1 MTTTRPVTPDF
12 AIDHPVMR
20 QQWRTLT
27 YVHWP
32 VPITEVASRLPQGL
46 TVDTFDGHAWV
57 GLVPFEMVGIRFGRL
72 PAVPWLGTFPET
84 NVRTYVNGPDGPG
97 VWFDSLDI
105 TRLAPVAV
113 ARLTYGLPYNWAEM
127 AIRRRL
133 DLIRYDARRRW
144 PERGPKST
152 LEIAVG
158 ERIEQPDALQV
169 FLSAR
174 WRLYTQLG
182 KRLASARV
190 SHEEWPLHAAHI
202 TMLDDELVDTA
213 GYTRLDPT
221 PHVMYSPGVSVAIE
235 RPRFM
240 DSGEVAR
247 RQLS

>member
-1 MTTTRPVTPDF
+1 MTTIRPVAPDF

-20 QQWRTLT
+20 QQWRQLT

-105 TRLAPVAV
+105 TRLAPVAI
-113 ARLTYGLPYNWAEM
+113 ARLTYGLPYNWARM
-127 AIRRRL
+127 SITRRL
-133 DLIRYDARRRW
+133 DVTRYDALRRW
-144 PERGPKST
+144 PERGARST
-152 LEIAVG
+152 LEVAIGNA
-158 ERIEQPDALQV
+158 IEDPNPFEV

-174 WRLYTQLG
+174 WRLYTRLG
-182 KRLASARV
+182 ARLASARV
-190 SHEEWPLHAAHI
+190 AHEPWPLHAAHV
-202 TMLDDELVDTA
+202 TTLQDDLVRVA
-213 GYTRLDPT
+213 GYTKLDPT

-235 RPRFM
+235 RPRF
-240 DSGEVAR
+240 V
-247 RQLS
+247 

>member
-1 MTTTRPVTPDF
+1 MTTTRPVAPDF
-12 AIDHPVMR
+12 AIDRPVMR
-20 QQWRTLT
+20 QEWRQLT

-32 VPITEVASRLPQGL
+32 VPITEVASRLPRGL

-113 ARLTYGLPYNWAEM
+113 ARVTYGLPYNWARM
-127 AIRRRL
+127 SITRRL
-133 DLIRYDARRRW
+133 DVIRYDAHRRW
-144 PERGPKST
+144 PERGARST
-152 LEIAVG
+152 LAVAIG
-158 ERIEQPDALQV
+158 NPIDEPRAFEV

-174 WRLYTQLG
+174 WRLYTRLG
-182 KRLASARV
+182 TRLASARV
-190 SHEEWPLHAAHI
+190 AHEPWPLHAAHVI
-202 TMLDDELVDTA
+202 TLQDDLFGVA
-213 GYTRLDPT
+213 GYTKLDHT

-235 RPRFM
+235 RPRF
-240 DSGEVAR
+240 V
-247 RQLS
+247 